1 MLEVK
6 NLGVRY
12 GKMRAVSDVS
22 IRVGK
27 GQLVALV
34 GANGAGKSTT
44 LRAVSGLVQ
53 PDAGTILLDGK
64 SIVGQPAFRIARSGV
79 AHVPE
84 GRGVLSTLSVAENLK
99 LGAMNR
105 PSAEGLERDQEQV
118 FAFFPIL
125 KQRFGQIAGLLS
137 GGEQQMLSIGRAL
150 LSAPKLLIVDEMS
163 LGLAPKLVHELMAVI
178 VQLARSGMAVLCVEQ
193 NTQLILKYA
202 DHGYVIETGELALEG
217 PAKELAVNPKVIETY
232 LGLAKKA
239 A

>member
-6 NLGVRY
+6 NLAVRY

-22 IRVGK
+22 IQVPR

-64 SIVGQPAFRIARSGV
+64 SIVGESAFRIARRGIG
-79 AHVPE
+79 HVPE

-105 PSAEGLERDQEQV
+105 PSTDGLQRDQEKV
-118 FAFFPIL
+118 FEFFPIL
-125 KQRFGQIAGLLS
+125 KKRHAQLAGLLS

-150 LSAPKLLIVDEMS
+150 LSAPKLLIIDEMS
-163 LGLAPKLVHELMAVI
+163 LGLAPKLVHELMAVV

-193 NTQLILKYA
+193 NTKLILKYA
-202 DHGYVIETGELALEG
+202 DHGYVIETGRTVLEG
-217 PAKELAVNPKVIETY
+217 SGLDLSRNDQIVNSY
-232 LGLAKKA
+232 LGHSA
-239 A
+239 

>member
-6 NLGVRY
+6 NLAVRY

-22 IRVGK
+22 IQVPR

-64 SIVGQPAFRIARSGV
+64 SIVGESAFRIARRGIG
-79 AHVPE
+79 HVPE

-105 PSAEGLERDQEQV
+105 PSTEGLQRDQEKV
-118 FAFFPIL
+118 FDFFPIL
-125 KQRFGQIAGLLS
+125 KKRHGQLAGLLS

-150 LSAPKLLIVDEMS
+150 LSAPKLLIIDEMS
-163 LGLAPKLVHELMAVI
+163 LGLAPKLVHELMAVV

-193 NTQLILKYA
+193 NTKLILKYA
-202 DHGYVIETGELALEG
+202 DHGYVIETGRTVLEG
-217 PAKELAVNPKVIETY
+217 SGLDLSRNDQIVNSY
-232 LGLAKKA
+232 LGHSA
-239 A
+239 